1 MPTAFSEL
9 EADEAPLV
17 EQARR
22 DPQAFGELYD
32 RYVDRVYGYCYR
44 RLGAH
49 GEAEDLTSETFRR
62 VLQALPGYHW
72 TGAPF
77 GAWLFRIAGN
87 LIHDRRKELAHV
99 VGLDAAGSAAA
110 SWPDPAPTP
119 LDQFLQKEQRSEVWA
134 AVSRLPLLQ
143 QRVLALRFAQGLDN
157 RQVARIIK
165 RSRPATKQLVYRSLK
180 ALREQLTA
188 PAGGVALG

>member
-1 MPTAFSEL
+1 MAPIEP

-22 DPQAFGELYD
+22 DPQAFGELYH
-32 RYVDRVYGYCYR
+32 RYVDRVYRYCYR

-49 GEAEDLTSETFRR
+49 GEAEDFTAETFRR
-62 VLQALPGYHW
+62 ALQAMPGYRW

-87 LIHDRRKELAHV
+87 LIYDRRRALAPTICLSTE
-99 VGLDAAGSAAA
+99 GRAAA
-110 SWPDPAPTP
+110 SLPDPDPTP
-119 LDQFLQKEQRSEVWA
+119 LDLFLQKEQRSEVWA
-134 AVSRLPLLQ
+134 AVGRLSVLQ
-143 QRVLALRFAQGLDN
+143 QRVLVLRFAQGLDN

-180 ALREQLTA
+180 ALRELLA
-188 PAGGVALG
+188 ASEGGEARGR